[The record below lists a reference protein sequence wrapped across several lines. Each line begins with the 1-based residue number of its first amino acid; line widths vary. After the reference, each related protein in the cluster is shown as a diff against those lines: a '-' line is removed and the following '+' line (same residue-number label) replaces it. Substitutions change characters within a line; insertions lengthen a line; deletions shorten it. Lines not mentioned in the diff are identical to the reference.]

1 VVSPV
6 RSAPIERIADDDA
19 LRARYLDEVLDVLYP
34 RSGSGATVDTEY
46 LVVPHA
52 RRPRLLVPAHDRR
65 LAATAVRRYSEPQSR
80 MARLKRGAT
89 VAALRT
95 GVWGALQRDR
105 RLVTT
110 APGPDGG
117 IDGYLRDALGAD
129 LHVSVHIGPARPSR
143 KPVLQL
149 FGPDESTLGYAKV
162 GVTALTR
169 ALVGSEARALVALGH
184 ANLRLLRVPQVLHS
198 GQWLDHEVLVTS
210 PLPVWLPRT
219 TFSEPRLASA
229 MREVATCFGVRR
241 ATLGDSMY
249 WQRLIGRLNALS
261 ETSEGPALMH
271 AAERVAAKAGRMP
284 LSFGAWHGDWAP
296 WNMAMVADTIL
307 VWDWERFATG
317 VPIGFDA
324 LHHALQRSIAAASP
338 ASPRNESGTAGAVVG
353 ALLDEAEEL
362 LLPQGVVGAD
372 AVEVIALLYL
382 MDLAARYLADRQQDA
397 DGRLGVLATSLLPVL
412 VDRVAAL

>member
-1 VVSPV
+1 LTTT
-6 RSAPIERIADDDA
+6 RRF
-19 LRARYLDEVLDVLYP
+19 
-34 RSGSGATVDTEY
+34 GSGATVDTEY

-65 LAATAVRRYSEPQSR
+65 IAATAVRRYSEPQSR

-89 VAALRT
+89 VAALRS

-105 RLVTT
+105 RRVTT
-110 APGPDGG
+110 APGPGGG
-117 IDGYLRDALGAD
+117 IDAYLRDALSAD
-129 LHVSVHIGPARPSR
+129 LHVSVHIGPSGATR

-162 GVTALTR
+162 GATTLTR
-169 ALVGSEARALVALGH
+169 ALVRAEARALVALGH
-184 ANLRLLRVPQVLHS
+184 ANLRLLRVPQVLHT

-210 PLPVWLPRT
+210 PLPVWLPRP

-229 MREVATCFGVRR
+229 MREVATSFGVRR

-249 WQRLIGRLNALS
+249 WQRLITRLNVLS
-261 ETSEGPALMH
+261 QTPEGPALTQ
-271 AAERVAAKAGRMP
+271 AAERIAAKAGRIP

-324 LHHALQRSIAAASP
+324 LHFRLQRSIAAAS
-338 ASPRNESGTAGAVVG
+338 RGESDVAGVAVG
-353 ALLDEAEEL
+353 ALLDDAAEL
-362 LLPQGVVGAD
+362 LLPLGVVGAD

-382 MDLAARYLADRQQDA
+382 IDLAVRYLTDRQQEA
-397 DGRLGVLATSLLPVL
+397 GGRLGALATWVLPALLGRL
-412 VDRVAAL
+412 AAL

>member
-1 VVSPV
+1 
-6 RSAPIERIADDDA
+6 
-19 LRARYLDEVLDVLYP
+19 VLYP

-80 MARLKRGAT
+80 MARLKRGAA
-89 VAALRT
+89 VAAMRS

-105 RLVTT
+105 RRVAT
-110 APGPDGG
+110 APGPTGG
-117 IDGYLRDALGAD
+117 IDAYLRDALGID
-129 LHVSVHIGPARPSR
+129 LHLSVHIGPARANR

-149 FGPDESTLGYAKV
+149 FDPDGATRGFAKV
-162 GVTALTR
+162 GTTALTR
-169 ALVGSEARALVALGH
+169 TLVGSEARALVALGH
-184 ANLRLLRVPQVLHS
+184 ANLRQLRVPQVLHA

-261 ETSEGPALMH
+261 EDPEGPALMQ
-271 AAERVAAKAGRMP
+271 AAERVAAKAGRVP
-284 LSFGAWHGDWAP
+284 LSFGSWHGDWAP

-317 VPIGFDA
+317 VPVGFDA
-324 LHHALQRSIAAASP
+324 LHYALQRAIAAA
-338 ASPRNESGTAGAVVG
+338 PRGSAGAAGAAVE
-353 ALLDEAEEL
+353 ALLSQAVDL
-362 LLPQGVVGAD
+362 LLPLGVVGAD
-372 AVEVIALLYL
+372 AAEVIALLYL
-382 MDLAARYLADRQQDA
+382 MDLAARYLADRQADA
-397 DGRLGVLATSLLPVL
+397 SGRLGVLGTWLLPVL